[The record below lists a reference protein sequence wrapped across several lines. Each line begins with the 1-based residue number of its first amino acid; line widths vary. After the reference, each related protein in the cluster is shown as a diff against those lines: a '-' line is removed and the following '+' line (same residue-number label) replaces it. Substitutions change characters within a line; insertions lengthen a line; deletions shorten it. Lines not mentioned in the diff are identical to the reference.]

1 MQMTVRHQNFMLSLR
16 KLMGWP
22 PFKPANDCIAWSSG
36 RPIDFEA
43 GMELA
48 RLSQLL
54 GKDFVYASWAST
66 KAAEPT
72 GFSIAWREMLAVE
85 VVDRVVAYAEND
97 DARVVL
103 VNIRGDEMFAIDQRG
118 SLIRVSG
125 KPKKLA
131 AGRKLAMKRIK
142 STAATLGEELLANNR
157 LVAPGADW
165 IEPEWPVEAIV
176 KFG

>member
-36 RPIDFEA
+36 KPIDFET
-43 GMELA
+43 GLELG
-48 RLSQLL
+48 RLAQLL
-54 GKDFVYASWAST
+54 GKDFIYSSWAST

-72 GFSIAWREMLAVE
+72 SFSIAWREMLAVE
-85 VVDRVVAYAEND
+85 VLDRVVPHAEND
-97 DARVVL
+97 DAPVVL
-103 VNIRGDEMFAIDQRG
+103 VSIRSDETFAIDQRG
-118 SLIRVSG
+118 SLIRMSG

-131 AGRKLAMKRIK
+131 VGRKLAMKRIK
-142 STAATLGEELLANNR
+142 SMAAMLDDELLANNR
-157 LVAPGADW
+157 FVAPGADW
-165 IEPEWPVEAIV
+165 IAPEAPVETIV